1 MTKRQLKQLADEI
14 HAINPNTEAEPMIR
28 ALTGNVELDQ
38 TAILII
44 RGGMGEL
51 EHCPIE
57 YIHIDFDD
65 LSCRE

>member
-1 MTKRQLKQLADEI
+1 MTKKQLRQLADEI
-14 HAINPNTEAEPMIR
+14 HAINPNTEAEGMIR
-28 ALTGNVELDQ
+28 ALSGKVELDQ
-38 TAILII
+38 TAILVV
-44 RGGMGEL
+44 RCGVAYL